1 MADYGVTKEGFRV
14 KPFVTILEEK
24 AARAREMFGGDVDL
38 RSTSALRKLLDLASF
53 EDHELWKRME
63 VLYYSNFSSTA
74 SGDAL
79 DLLGEDLGV
88 ERRFLRAEGTA
99 ALALSGAAPGRLY
112 HLPVGTL
119 LVTAAPERHFRTLGL
134 VTLSADKPE
143 AEVAIEALERGPQGN
158 VPASAV
164 NAVDPLY
171 AERFLRLGEATIGVE
186 NPEPTAGGERL
197 EDDTAYR
204 DALIGHPRT
213 LWTLA
218 AVKRAVQRIDGVRD
232 TRLVDPAGGV
242 DVSLSRFNL
251 FGFSQRRF
259 GTHRHLGSPYRFEV
273 LVATHPGF
281 LWESVGAA
289 RGVAERVEEALA
301 EVRPVSIFPV
311 LRRANH
317 VRVGIRARVL
327 TLPGHDREAV
337 AAAIRERLERRI
349 NALGLGR
356 AVLYSEV
363 VTDVM
368 GVPGVVDVTGLRL
381 RRCPPQIHRV
391 GFSRHLRFQAREVEL
406 PVGENLR
413 LEPDEIAEFKVDSEL
428 LEVEVKDR

>member
-1 MADYGVTKEGFRV
+1 MADYGVTREGFRI

-24 AARAREMFGGDVDL
+24 AARAREMFGSDVDL
-38 RSTSALRKLLDLASF
+38 RSTSTLRKLLDLASF

-79 DLLGEDLGV
+79 DLLGEDVGV
-88 ERRFLRAEGTA
+88 GRRFLRAGGSVTLT
-99 ALALSGAAPGRLY
+99 LAGAAPGRLY

-119 LVTAAPERHFRTLGL
+119 LVTAAPERHFRTLEL
-134 VTLSADKPE
+134 VTLSADDPE
-143 AEVAIEALERGPQGN
+143 GEVAVQALERGPGGN
-158 VPASAV
+158 VPASAI
-164 NAVDPLY
+164 NAIDPVY
-171 AERFLRLGEATIGVE
+171 AGRFLRLGEATIAVE
-186 NPEPTAGGERL
+186 NVEPTAGGERL
-197 EDDTAYR
+197 EDDTSYR

-218 AVKRAVQRIDGVRD
+218 AVKRAVQRVDGVRD
-232 TRLVDPAGGV
+232 TRLLDPAGGV

-251 FGFSQRRF
+251 FAFSQRRF

-273 LVATHPGF
+273 LVAIHPGS
-281 LWESVGAA
+281 LWQSVGEALGVAA
-289 RGVAERVEEALA
+289 RVETALA

-368 GVPGVVDVTGLRL
+368 GIAGVVDVTGLCL
-381 RRCPPQIHRV
+381 RRCPPQINRV
-391 GFSRHLRFQAREVEL
+391 GFSRHLRFQAGEVEL

-428 LEVEVKDR
+428 LEVEVRDR